1 MNWKQILFWTII
13 AALVYYYF
21 LAFGVF
27 LFQQQEESQLFISQ
41 WWHIKD
47 ELFKPGGFCA
57 IAGQFVIQYYRM
69 PLLGITIQMILIIGC
84 GLCLYHL
91 LQKIKPAGYHLILA
105 VFPLLLL
112 LKMSIRSNYLI
123 DGTIGLFIL
132 HLALLPLTRINRSK
146 TIALYGILS
155 TILMF
160 LFTGLLAICYAVIY
174 TLMAG
179 LLYPTHKQRLQGS
192 WSLIPA
198 AIFLLFYQSF
208 DIPVSLLEGF
218 KPEEYLEIQLLPH
231 YFIYYIWLQYCF
243 LFIGIFIL
251 AFLLAF
257 IPTWHKGM
265 KLLLFGCCCIPT
277 FLFGKYCMPDSLDM
291 QNRMTDELAYLA
303 REKQWDT
310 IINRYKGRPI
320 QDYISLNYLNMS
332 LAQKGELAENMFAFD
347 QKGAKSLVAP
357 WNQSLYMDKLLC
369 DIHFMVGD
377 LALAESYAMDG
388 FTQSKRKGSARMM
401 QRLVQISLLRGEKE
415 VARKYIDL
423 LSTMPFYKDWAKRYA
438 VYLQHP
444 EKMQEEPALRHKE
457 MPQQHQ
463 DLLLSLMTTD
473 SLWASYN
480 ISNRIGWE
488 YKGCYYLLDKQLD
501 KFHQFITNTTFPENQ
516 PWPRHFQEAWL
527 ILEEADSTLT
537 GTIPVQ
543 ANIRQSYQQ
552 LKQMKNNRSQSSDI
566 QAIYQEFG
574 QTYWFYYYFKQFKNQ
589 KQP

>member
-1 MNWKQILFWTII
+1 MNWKQTLFWAIT
-13 AALVYYYF
+13 AALVYYFF

-27 LFQQQEESQLFISQ
+27 LFQQQEESQLFIPQ

-47 ELFKPGGFCA
+47 ELFKPGGFCT
-57 IAGQFVIQYYRM
+57 IAGQFVIQYYRI
-69 PLLGITIQMILIIGC
+69 PLLAITIQTILIVGC
-84 GLCLYHL
+84 GLSLYQL

-112 LKMSIRSNYLI
+112 LKMSIRSNYLV
-123 DGTIGLFIL
+123 DGTIGLFL
-132 HLALLPLTRINRSK
+132 MHLTLLPLTCINRQK

-155 TILMF
+155 TILIF
-160 LFTGLLAICYAVIY
+160 LFTGLLAICYAIIY
-174 TLMAG
+174 MLIATV
-179 LLYPTHKQRLQGS
+179 LYPTCKQRLQGM
-192 WSLIPA
+192 WCLIPA
-198 AIFLLFYQSF
+198 VVFLLLYESF
-208 DIPVSLLEGF
+208 NIPVSLLEGF
-218 KPEEYLEIQLLPH
+218 KPEEYLEIQLLPY
-231 YFIYYIWLQYCF
+231 YFIYYVWLQYTL
-243 LFIGIFIL
+243 LFIGVLSI

-257 IPTWHKGM
+257 IPARRQVVRIILT
-265 KLLLFGCCCIPT
+265 GCCCVLT
-277 FLFGKYCMPDSLDM
+277 LLFGKYCMPDSLDM

-310 IINRYKGRPI
+310 IINRYKGKPI

-369 DIHFMVGD
+369 DIHFMIGD
-377 LALAESYAMDG
+377 LSLAESYAMDG

-415 VARKYIDL
+415 VAKKYIDL
-423 LSTMPFYKDWAKRYA
+423 LSQMPFYKEWAQQYA
-438 VYLQHP
+438 AYLRDP
-444 EKMQEEPALRHKE
+444 EKMQEEPELKHKRI
-457 MPQQHQ
+457 PQQQQ
-463 DLLLSLMTTD
+463 DLLLSLMSTD
-473 SLWASYN
+473 SLWASYD

-501 KFHQFITNTTFPENQ
+501 KFRQYLTDTAYPNNQ
-516 PWPRHFQEAWL
+516 PWPRHYQEAWL

-537 GTIPVQ
+537 GKIQVQ
-543 ANIRQSYQQ
+543 PDIRKSYQRLRQ
-552 LKQMKNNRSQSSDI
+552 LMNSHSQSQNM

-574 QTYWFYYYFKQFKNQ
+574 HTYWFYYYFKQFKSQ
-589 KQP
+589 K

>member
-1 MNWKQILFWTII
+1 MNWKQTLFWAIT
-13 AALVYYYF
+13 AALVYYFF

-27 LFQQQEESQLFISQ
+27 LFQQQEESQLFIPQ
-41 WWHIKD
+41 WWQIKD

-69 PLLGITIQMILIIGC
+69 PLLAITIQMILIIGC
-84 GLCLYHL
+84 GVSFYHL

-112 LKMSIRSNYLI
+112 LKMSIRSNYLV
-123 DGTIGLFIL
+123 DGTIALFIF
-132 HLALLPLTRINRSK
+132 HLSLLPLTRINRSK

-155 TILMF
+155 TILVF

-174 TLMAG
+174 MLTAAA
-179 LLYPTHKQRLQGS
+179 LYPTYKQKLQGL

-198 AIFLLFYQSF
+198 MVFLLFYESF
-208 DIPVSLLEGF
+208 NIPVSLLEGF
-218 KPEEYLEIQLLPH
+218 KPESYLEIQLLPH
-231 YFIYYIWLQYCF
+231 YFIYYVWLQYS
-243 LFIGIFIL
+243 LLLVGIL
-251 AFLLAF
+251 LVAFLLSF
-257 IPTWHKGM
+257 IPAQKASV
-265 KLLLFGCCCIPT
+265 KIILNCCCCIPT
-277 FLFGKYCMPDSLDM
+277 LLFGRYCMPDSLDM
-291 QNRMTDELAYLA
+291 QNRMTDELAYLT

-332 LAQKGELAENMFAFD
+332 LAQKGVLAENMFAFD

-369 DIHFMVGD
+369 DIHFMIGN
-377 LALAESYAMDG
+377 LSLAESYAMDG

-415 VARKYIDL
+415 VAKKYIDL
-423 LSTMPFYKDWAKRYA
+423 LSQMPFYKEWAQQYA
-438 VYLQHP
+438 AYLRDP
-444 EKMQEEPALRHKE
+444 EKMQEEPELKHKRI
-457 MPQQHQ
+457 PQQQQ
-463 DLLLSLMTTD
+463 DLLLSLMSTD
-473 SLWASYN
+473 SLWASYD

-501 KFHQFITNTTFPENQ
+501 KFRQYLTDTTYPNNQ
-516 PWPRHFQEAWL
+516 PWPRHYQEAWL

-537 GTIPVQ
+537 GKIQVQ
-543 ANIRQSYQQ
+543 PDIRKSYQR
-552 LKQMKNNRSQSSDI
+552 LKQLMNRHSQSQNM

-574 QTYWFYYYFKQFKNQ
+574 HTYWFYYYFKQFKSQ
-589 KQP
+589 K